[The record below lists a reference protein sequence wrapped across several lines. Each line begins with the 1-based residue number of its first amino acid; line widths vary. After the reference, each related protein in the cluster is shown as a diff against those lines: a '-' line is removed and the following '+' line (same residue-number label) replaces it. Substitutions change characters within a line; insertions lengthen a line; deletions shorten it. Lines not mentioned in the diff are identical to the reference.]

1 MSESIQPVRYT
12 PPINRLNP
20 KGRTGDKKSNQDF
33 QNHMSANDK
42 DAKTWNHSKEEKK
55 QQNPE
60 YVKQEGENPSQTEDN
75 SGSEE
80 TCGTILDSE
89 I

>member
-1 MSESIQPVRYT
+1 MSENIQPVRYT

-20 KGRTGDKKSNQDF
+20 KGRTGDKKGKQDF
-33 QNHMSANDK
+33 QDHMSANDK
-42 DAKTWNHSKEEKK
+42 DAKTRGHNKEEEK

-60 YVKQEGENPSQTEDN
+60 HVKQEDENPSQAEDD
-75 SGSEE
+75 SGLDE

>member
-1 MSESIQPVRYT
+1 MSDSIPPVRYT
-12 PPINRLNP
+12 PPINRLNL
-20 KGRTGDKKSNQDF
+20 KGRTGDKKGKQDF
-33 QNHMSANDK
+33 QDHISANNK
-42 DAKTWNHSKEEKK
+42 DAKSKGHKREEEE

-60 YVKQEGENPSQTEDN
+60 HVKQEGENPSQTEDD
-75 SGSEE
+75 SSLDE